1 MFRTE
6 KEFSSRKS
14 DFCEE
19 QRLLFQKSL
28 ALKLSS
34 IASVAQLVER
44 ALRKRKVTSS
54 NLVRG
59 TDFLVIIYFGKNRGL

>member
-14 DFCEE
+14 DFWEE

-59 TDFLVIIYFGKNRGL
+59 TAFLVIIYFGKNRGL